1 MIISSLL
8 YPNKTDDICESS
20 EYNCNIL
27 NNQQKTEKE
36 KKMKIEDWICW
47 NVWNIDMQCKGK
59 CLKLKCEKNDFNW
72 KKRSYW
78 AWNVYVF

>member
-1 MIISSLL
+1 MIISPLL

-36 KKMKIEDWICW
+36 KKMKIED
-47 NVWNIDMQCKGK
+47 
-59 CLKLKCEKNDFNW
+59 
-72 KKRSYW
+72 
-78 AWNVYVF
+78 